1 MSGPATT
8 SRVASAQP
16 VVLVVDDEP
25 DLLELVSL
33 TLGRMSLRTRTAGD
47 LDAARRLLKAERF
60 DLCLT
65 DMRLPDG
72 DGLDLVAWIQE
83 HRASV
88 PVAVIT
94 AHGNVE
100 SAVRAL
106 KLGAFDFVSKPLDLG
121 ILRKLV
127 GSAIKLGSAVDE
139 QTAASLRGP
148 RLLGSSAV
156 MEQLREMIARVAR
169 SQAPVH
175 ICGESGTGKELVAR
189 MIHESGAR
197 RDGPFVAVNCG
208 AIPTDLME
216 SELFGHK
223 RGSFT
228 GAVADKQGL
237 IQSAEGGTLF
247 LDEVADLPLHMQVKL
262 LRVVQEKTIRRVGEA
277 REETVDVRILSA
289 THKTLADLVAQ
300 GLFREDLFYRINV
313 IELRVAALRER
324 SGDIPEIAQAILERL
339 ARRSSGTPPKIA
351 EDAVKV
357 LQAYPFPGNVR
368 ELENVLERAVTLSVD
383 GVITTE
389 HIRLRASARS
399 ATVETAPNT
408 ASVSIV
414 TDSPALG
421 SQLESIEREAIVK
434 ALEKTRYNKTAAAK
448 LLGMSFRALRYRIKK
463 LGIE

>member
-1 MSGPATT
+1 MSEAA
-8 SRVASAQP
+8 VVQAKASEQAP
-16 VVLVVDDEP
+16 VLVVDDEP

-33 TLGRMSLRTRTAGD
+33 TLGRMSLQTRTASD
-47 LDAARRLLKAERF
+47 LGTARRLLKSERF
-60 DLCLT
+60 VLCLT

-72 DGLDLVAWIQE
+72 DGLELVAWIQE
-83 HRASV
+83 HRSTL

-121 ILRKLV
+121 VLRKLV
-127 GSAIKLGSAVDE
+127 GSAIKLGTGTDE
-139 QTAASLRGP
+139 NTATTMNR
-148 RLLGSSAV
+148 RQLLGSSAV
-156 MEQLREMIARVAR
+156 MAHLREMIGRVTR

-175 ICGESGTGKELVAR
+175 ISGESGTGKELVAR

-197 RDGPFVAVNCG
+197 REGPFVAVNCG
-208 AIPTDLME
+208 AIPTELME

-228 GAVADKQGL
+228 GAVADKKGL
-237 IQSAEGGTLF
+237 VQSAEGGTLF

-262 LRVVQEKTIRRVGEA
+262 LRLVQEKSVRPVGEA

-289 THKTLADLVAQ
+289 THKNLTDLVAQ

-313 IELRVAALRER
+313 IELHVPALRER
-324 SGDIPEIAQAILERL
+324 SGDIAEIAETILQRL
-339 ARRSSGTPPKIA
+339 ARRAGGPA
-351 EDAVKV
+351 EQISPEAVAM
-357 LQAYPFPGNVR
+357 LEAYPFPGNVR
-368 ELENVLERAVTLSVD
+368 ELENVLERALTLSTG
-383 GVITTE
+383 GVIGPE
-389 HIRLRASARS
+389 HVRLRS
-399 ATVETAPNT
+399 TVG
-408 ASVSIV
+408 ASVNV
-414 TDSPALG
+414 RAAAAGGATEGGTALG
-421 SQLESIEREAIVK
+421 TQLESIEREAIVR
-434 ALEKTRYNKTAAAK
+434 ALERTRYNKTAAAK

>member
-1 MSGPATT
+1 MSDA
-8 SRVASAQP
+8 VADNRQAAAAQP

-33 TLGRMSLRTRTAGD
+33 TLNRMNLRTRTAAD
-47 LDAARRLLKAERF
+47 LASARKLLKAERF

-72 DGLDLVAWIQE
+72 DGLELVAWIQE
-83 HRASV
+83 NRATV
-88 PVAVIT
+88 PVAVIS

-121 ILRKLV
+121 VLRK
-127 GSAIKLGSAVDE
+127 
-139 QTAASLRGP
+139 
-148 RLLGSSAV
+148 LLGSSQV
-156 MEQLREMIARVAR
+156 MEQVREMIRRVAR

-197 RDGPFVAVNCG
+197 REGPFVAVNCG
-208 AIPTDLME
+208 AIPTELME

-228 GAVADKQGL
+228 GAVADKKGL

-262 LRVVQEKTIRRVGEA
+262 LRVVQEKSVRPVGEA

-289 THKTLADLVAQ
+289 THRNLAELVAQ

-313 IELRVAALRER
+313 IELRVPALRER
-324 SGDIPEIAQAILERL
+324 SGDIAEIAEAILQRL
-339 ARRSSGTPPKIA
+339 GRRAGGFPAQISP
-351 EDAVKV
+351 EAVAT
-357 LQAYPFPGNVR
+357 LAAYPFPGNVR
-368 ELENVLERAVTLSVD
+368 ELENVLERALTLST
-383 GVITTE
+383 GGMIGPE
-389 HIRLRASARS
+389 HIRLRAL
-399 ATVETAPNT
+399 T
-408 ASVSIV
+408 ASAVDSRV
-414 TDSPALG
+414 TVTAAPAAGGTALG
-421 SQLESIEREAIVK
+421 SQLESIERDAIVR